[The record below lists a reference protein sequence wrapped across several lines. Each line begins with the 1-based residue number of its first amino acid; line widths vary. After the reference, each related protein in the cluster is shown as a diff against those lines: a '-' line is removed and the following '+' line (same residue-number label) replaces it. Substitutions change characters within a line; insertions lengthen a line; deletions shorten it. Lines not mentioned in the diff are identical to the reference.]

1 MLSEE
6 QILNAKILI
15 IDDNVLNVQILK
27 KILSD
32 AGFFNLTLTTDASQ
46 ALALY
51 QEIIPDLVLLDFKMP
66 HFNGIEV
73 MKQFHAVDPDG
84 YMPVIMITAE
94 QDETLRGRA
103 FQAGAKDFLRKPYDR
118 LDVILRSRNLIE
130 TRKLYNQIRGQNQ
143 TLEENV
149 KERTKDL
156 YQTRM
161 DVVWR
166 LAKVAEFRDEH
177 TGEHIN
183 RMSKYAHVLARSLG
197 LSLGQCDLILNTVV
211 LHDIGK
217 VAVPDAIL
225 LKPAKLEP
233 QEFELM
239 KKHTVWGA
247 QMLTGS
253 NSVFLKMAETIAL
266 THHERFD
273 GNGYPNGLRS
283 DGIPLVG
290 RIAAVADVFD
300 ALTSSRPYKKAWEFE
315 DAFAEIKRL
324 NGSHFDPRL
333 VEAFVDY
340 KKEVEAI
347 YRSYH

>member
-46 ALALY
+46 ALTLY

-183 RMSKYAHVLARSLG
+183 RMSKYAHVLARS
-197 LSLGQCDLILNTVV
+197 
-211 LHDIGK
+211 
-217 VAVPDAIL
+217 
-225 LKPAKLEP
+225 
-233 QEFELM
+233 
-239 KKHTVWGA
+239 
-247 QMLTGS
+247 
-253 NSVFLKMAETIAL
+253 
-266 THHERFD
+266 
-273 GNGYPNGLRS
+273 
-283 DGIPLVG
+283 
-290 RIAAVADVFD
+290 
-300 ALTSSRPYKKAWEFE
+300 
-315 DAFAEIKRL
+315 
-324 NGSHFDPRL
+324 
-333 VEAFVDY
+333 
-340 KKEVEAI
+340 
-347 YRSYH
+347 

>member
-6 QILNAKILI
+6 QILSAKILI

-27 KILSD
+27 KILNE
-32 AGFFNLTLTTDASQ
+32 AGFANLTLTTDSTK
-46 ALALY
+46 ALSLY
-51 QEIIPDLVLLDFKMP
+51 QAIAPDLVLLDFKMP
-66 HFNGIEV
+66 HFNGLEV
-73 MKQFHAVDPDG
+73 MDQFLSVDRDG
-84 YMPVIMITAE
+84 YFPVIMITAE
-94 QDETLRGRA
+94 EDETLRQKA

-118 LDVILRSRNLIE
+118 IDVILRSRSVIE
-130 TRKLYNQIRGQNQ
+130 MRKLYNQVRGQNL

-166 LAKVAEFRDEH
+166 LARVAEFRDEH

-183 RMSKYAHVLARSLG
+183 RMSRYAHVLAKGMG
-197 LSLGQCDLILNTVV
+197 LSLGQCELILNTVV

-225 LKPAKLEP
+225 LKPGKLDPE
-233 QEFELM
+233 EFELM

-247 QMLTGS
+247 QMLSGS
-253 NSVFLKMAETIAL
+253 DSAFLKMAETIAL
-266 THHERFD
+266 SHHEKFD
-273 GNGYPNGLRS
+273 GSGYPNALKG
-283 DGIPLVG
+283 DNIPLVG

-300 ALTSSRPYKKAWEFE
+300 ALTSIRPYKKAWSWVE
-315 DAFAEIKRL
+315 AAGEIKRL
-324 NGSHFDPRL
+324 SASHFDPR
-333 VEAFVDY
+333 VVDAFLTQAKDI
-340 KKEVEAI
+340 EAI
-347 YRSYH
+347 YRSYQ

>member
-1 MLSEE
+1 M
-6 QILNAKILI
+6 
-15 IDDNVLNVQILK
+15 
-27 KILSD
+27 
-32 AGFFNLTLTTDASQ
+32 
-46 ALALY
+46 
-51 QEIIPDLVLLDFKMP
+51 
-66 HFNGIEV
+66 
-73 MKQFHAVDPDG
+73 
-84 YMPVIMITAE
+84 
-94 QDETLRGRA
+94 
-103 FQAGAKDFLRKPYDR
+103 
-118 LDVILRSRNLIE
+118 
-130 TRKLYNQIRGQNQ
+130 
-143 TLEENV
+143 
-149 KERTKDL
+149 
-156 YQTRM
+156 
-161 DVVWR
+161 
-166 LAKVAEFRDEH
+166 
-177 TGEHIN
+177 
-183 RMSKYAHVLARSLG
+183 
-197 LSLGQCDLILNTVV
+197 SLGQCDLILNTVV